1 MSYTI
6 TKTDGTTIT
15 QIVDGSLDQ
24 TSTDLTLIGKNLAG
38 YGIFIN
44 ENLVKLLENFASTS
58 QPSYPLTGQ
67 LWFDTTENRLKVYDG
82 SNFKVSGGTIVSQTP
97 PSSISAGDMW
107 IDSARQQLYFND
119 GLSTKLAGPIYTA
132 TQGITGFNV
141 EEIVDTVGVSHTI
154 LKLYVAQSLIGI
166 FSKDSFTPGST
177 IAGFLGAVSTG
188 FNVSTLSGVKFSV
201 ASSQSDSLLAAD
213 GTPRTAA
220 NFLSTLDDSAT
231 TGTISIQN
239 AVPLVLGEGA
249 STEINATTSIFQFKS
264 NTSNQNFGVNLLS
277 GSGLATAFFINAT
290 TQRMGVY
297 TELPTA
303 TLDVNGDARIRG
315 SLTVEGNVTSV
326 NTTNVEIVDK
336 LIELAKVVSPS
347 NATANGGG
355 ISIEGGTDGDKTLT
369 WTTTGS
375 TWSSSENFN
384 LAINKAYK
392 INGFDVLS
400 QTSLGTTVAS
410 APGLTSVGTLT
421 SLQVSNLSVNGTTI
435 SSTLVNSNII
445 LSPNGSGTISMN
457 NAKISNLA
465 TPTDP
470 AHGAN
475 KSYVDYTVR
484 FASLGLSADTT
495 GLTPPQINSEILI
508 KIFPW
513 QDHEASTKLRLICT
527 DKAASGYDQGSSYNS
542 RYKLFVLTATGIG
555 DAKIWQYGGPIYEIW
570 DSGTSYVSGNVV
582 SYLTGSYISILASL
596 NQIPSSSPTYW
607 TPLA

>member
-44 ENLVKLLENFASTS
+44 ENLIKLLENFASTS

-82 SNFKVSGGTIVSQTP
+82 SNFKVSGGTIISKTV
-97 PSSISAGDMW
+97 PSSISAGDIW
-107 IDSARQQLYFND
+107 IDSTRQQLYFND
-119 GLSTKLAGPIYTA
+119 GLSTKLAGPVYTA
-132 TQGITGFNV
+132 AQGITGFNSEDV
-141 EEIVDTVGVSHTI
+141 VDTVGVSHTI
-154 LKLYVAQSLIGI
+154 LKLYVAQSLLGI
-166 FSKDSFTPGST
+166 FSKDSFTPGSA
-177 IAGFLGAVSTG
+177 IAGFTGSISTG
-188 FNVSTLSGVKFSV
+188 FNVSTLTGVKFKVS
-201 ASSQSDSLLAAD
+201 SSQADSLLAAD
-213 GTPRTAA
+213 GTARTAA

-277 GSGLATAFFINAT
+277 GSGLTTAFFINAT

-326 NTTNVEIVDK
+326 NTTNVEIADK
-336 LIELAKVVSPS
+336 LLELAKVASPS
-347 NATANGGG
+347 NSTANGGG
-355 ISIEGGTDGDKTLT
+355 ISVEGGTDGDKTLT
-369 WTTTGS
+369 WASTGA
-375 TWSSSENFN
+375 TWTSSENLN
-384 LAINKAYK
+384 LATNKVYRIA
-392 INGFDVLS
+392 GFDVLS

-410 APGLTSVGTLT
+410 APGLTSVGTLS
-421 SLQVSNLSVNGTTI
+421 SLQVSNLNFSNTTI
-435 SSTLVNSNII
+435 SSTTANGNII

-457 NAKISNLA
+457 NSKISNLA

-470 AHGAN
+470 GHGAN

-484 FASLGLSADTT
+484 IASLGLSADTT
-495 GLTPPQINSEILI
+495 GLTPAQIATSILAR
-508 KIFPW
+508 IFPPTE
-513 QDHEASTKLRLICT
+513 HESGTILRLICT
-527 DKAASGYDQGSSYNS
+527 DKPESGTDLNS
-542 RYKLFVLTATGIG
+542 RYKQFNLTPTVGAT
-555 DAKIWQYGGPIYEIW
+555 KEWQYGGP
-570 DSGTSYVSGNVV
+570 
-582 SYLTGSYISILASL
+582 L
-596 NQIPSSSPTYW
+596 
-607 TPLA
+607 

>member
-24 TSTDLTLIGKNLAG
+24 TSTDLTLIGKNLSG

-58 QPSYPLTGQ
+58 QPPYPLTGQ

-82 SNFKVSGGTIVSQTP
+82 NNFKVSGGTIISQTV
-97 PSSISAGDMW
+97 PSSISAGDIW

-119 GLSTKLAGPIYTA
+119 GLSTKLAGPVYTA
-132 TQGITGFNV
+132 AQGITGFNS
-141 EEIVDTVGVSHTI
+141 EDIIDNVGVSHTI
-154 LKLYVAQSLIGI
+154 LKLYVAQSLLGI
-166 FSKDSFTPGST
+166 FSKDSFTPAST
-177 IAGFLGAVSTG
+177 IAGFTGTISTG
-188 FNVSTLSGVKFSV
+188 FNVSALTGVKFKVS
-201 ASSQSDSLLAAD
+201 ASQADSLLAAD
-213 GTPRTAA
+213 GTARTAA

-277 GSGLATAFFINAT
+277 GSGLTTAFFINAT

-326 NTTNVEIVDK
+326 NTTNVEIADK
-336 LIELAKVVSPS
+336 LLELAKVTSPS
-347 NATANGGG
+347 NSTADGGG
-355 ISIEGGTDGDKTLT
+355 ISVEGGTDGDKTLT
-369 WTTTGS
+369 WSSTGA

-384 LAINKAYK
+384 LASNKVYRIA
-392 INGFDVLS
+392 GFDVLS

-410 APGLTSVGTLT
+410 APGLTSVGTLS
-421 SLQVSNLSVNGTTI
+421 SLQVSNLNFSNTTI
-435 SSTLVNSNII
+435 ASTTANANIV

-470 AHGAN
+470 GHGAN

-484 FASLGLSADTT
+484 IASLGLSADTT
-495 GLTPPQINSEILI
+495 GLTPAQIATSILAR
-508 KIFPW
+508 IFPPTE
-513 QDHEASTKLRLICT
+513 HESGTILRLICT
-527 DKAASGYDQGSSYNS
+527 DKPESGTDLNS
-542 RYKLFVLTATGIG
+542 RYKQFNLTPTVGNT
-555 DAKIWQYGGPIYEIW
+555 KEWQYGGP
-570 DSGTSYVSGNVV
+570 
-582 SYLTGSYISILASL
+582 L
-596 NQIPSSSPTYW
+596 
-607 TPLA
+607 

>member
-82 SNFKVSGGTIVSQTP
+82 GSFKVSGGTIISKTP
-97 PSSISAGDMW
+97 PSSIAAGDIW

-119 GLSTKLAGPIYTA
+119 GLSTKLAGPIYTS
-132 TQGITGFNV
+132 TQGITGFNS
-141 EEIVDTVGVSHTI
+141 EDIVDTVGVTHTI
-154 LKLYVAQSLIGI
+154 LKLYVAQSLLGI
-166 FSKDSFTPGST
+166 FSKDSFTSASP
-177 IAGFLGAVSTG
+177 IAGFAGSISTG
-188 FNVSTLSGVKFSV
+188 FNASTLSGVKFKV
-201 ASSQSDSLLAAD
+201 PASQADSLLAAD

-277 GSGLATAFFINAT
+277 GSGLTTAFFINAT

-315 SLTVEGNVTSV
+315 SLTVEGNLTSV
-326 NTTNVEIVDK
+326 NTTNVEIADK
-336 LIELAKVVSPS
+336 LIELAKVASPS
-347 NATANGGG
+347 NSTANGGG
-355 ISIEGGTDGDKTLT
+355 ISVEGGTDGDKTLT
-369 WTTTGS
+369 WASTGS
-375 TWSSSENFN
+375 SWTSSENFN
-384 LAINKAYK
+384 LATNKVYRIA
-392 INGFDVLS
+392 GFDVLS
-400 QTSLGTTVAS
+400 QTSLGTTIAS
-410 APGLTSVGTLT
+410 APGLTSVGTLS
-421 SLQVSNLSVNGTTI
+421 SLRVSNLNFNNTTI
-435 SSTLVNSNII
+435 TSTTANANIV

-457 NAKISNLA
+457 NAKISDLG

-484 FASLGLSADTT
+484 VAPLGLSADTA
-495 GLTPPQINSEILI
+495 GLTPAQIATSILA
-508 KIFPW
+508 KIFPPT
-513 QDHEASTKLRLICT
+513 DHESGTILRLICT
-527 DKAASGYDQGSSYNS
+527 DKPEAGTDLNS
-542 RYKLFVLTATGIG
+542 RYKQFNLTPTVGTT
-555 DAKIWQYGGPIYEIW
+555 KEWQYGGP
-570 DSGTSYVSGNVV
+570 
-582 SYLTGSYISILASL
+582 L
-596 NQIPSSSPTYW
+596 
-607 TPLA
+607 

>member
-82 SNFKVSGGTIVSQTP
+82 NTFKVSGGTIISKTV
-97 PSSISAGDMW
+97 PSSIAAGDIW
-107 IDSARQQLYFND
+107 IDSTRQQLYFND
-119 GLSTKLAGPIYTA
+119 GLSTKLAGPVYTA
-132 TQGITGFNV
+132 AQGITGFNAEDV
-141 EEIVDTVGVSHTI
+141 VDTVGVSHTI
-154 LKLYVAQSLIGI
+154 LKLYVAQSLLGI
-166 FSKDSFTPGST
+166 FSKDSFTPGSA
-177 IAGFLGAVSTG
+177 IAGFTGSISSG
-188 FNVSTLSGVKFSV
+188 FNVSTLTGVKFKVS
-201 ASSQSDSLLAAD
+201 ASQADSLLAAD
-213 GTPRTAA
+213 GTARTAA

-277 GSGLATAFFINAT
+277 GSGLTTAFFINAT
-290 TQRMGVY
+290 TQRIGVY

-326 NTTNVEIVDK
+326 NTTNVEIADK
-336 LIELAKVVSPS
+336 LIELAKVATPS
-347 NATANGGG
+347 NSTANGGG
-355 ISIEGGTDGDKTLT
+355 ISVEGGTDGDKTLT
-369 WTTTGS
+369 WASTGS

-384 LAINKAYK
+384 LATNKVYR

-410 APGLTSVGTLT
+410 APGLTSVGTLS
-421 SLQVSNLSVNGTTI
+421 SLQVSNLNFSNTTI
-435 SSTLVNSNII
+435 SSTTANANIV

-484 FASLGLSADTT
+484 IAPLGLSADTT
-495 GLTPPQINSEILI
+495 GLTPAQIATGILA
-508 KIFPW
+508 KIFPPT
-513 QDHEASTKLRLICT
+513 DHESGTILRLICT
-527 DKAASGYDQGSSYNS
+527 DKPELGTDLNS
-542 RYKLFVLTATGIG
+542 RYKQFNLTPTVGTT
-555 DAKIWQYGGPIYEIW
+555 KEWQYGGP
-570 DSGTSYVSGNVV
+570 
-582 SYLTGSYISILASL
+582 L
-596 NQIPSSSPTYW
+596 
-607 TPLA
+607 

>member
-44 ENLVKLLENFASTS
+44 ENLIKLLENFASTS

-82 SNFKVSGGTIVSQTP
+82 SNFKVSGGTIISKTV
-97 PSSISAGDMW
+97 PSSISAGDIW
-107 IDSARQQLYFND
+107 IDSTRQQLYFND
-119 GLSTKLAGPIYTA
+119 GLSTKLAGPVYTA
-132 TQGITGFNV
+132 AQGITGFNSEDV
-141 EEIVDTVGVSHTI
+141 VDTVGVSHTI
-154 LKLYVAQSLIGI
+154 LKLYVAQSLLGI
-166 FSKDSFTPGST
+166 FSKDSFTPGSA
-177 IAGFLGAVSTG
+177 IAGFTGSISTG
-188 FNVSTLSGVKFSV
+188 FNVSTLTGVKFKVS
-201 ASSQSDSLLAAD
+201 SSQADSLLAAD
-213 GTPRTAA
+213 GTARTAA

-277 GSGLATAFFINAT
+277 GSGLTTAFFINAT

-315 SLTVEGNVTSV
+315 SLTVEGNVTAV
-326 NTTNVEIVDK
+326 NTTNVEIADK
-336 LIELAKVVSPS
+336 LLELAKVASPS
-347 NATANGGG
+347 NSTANGGG
-355 ISIEGGTDGDKTLT
+355 ISVEGGTDGDKTLT
-369 WTTTGS
+369 WASTGA
-375 TWSSSENFN
+375 TWTSSENLN
-384 LAINKAYK
+384 LATNKVYRIA
-392 INGFDVLS
+392 GFDVLS

-410 APGLTSVGTLT
+410 APGLTSVGTLS
-421 SLQVSNLSVNGTTI
+421 SLQVSNLNFSNTTI
-435 SSTLVNSNII
+435 SSTTANGNII

-457 NAKISNLA
+457 NSKISNLA

-470 AHGAN
+470 GHGAN

-484 FASLGLSADTT
+484 IASLGLSADTT
-495 GLTPPQINSEILI
+495 GLTPAQIATSILAR
-508 KIFPW
+508 IFPPTE
-513 QDHEASTKLRLICT
+513 HESGTILRLICT
-527 DKAASGYDQGSSYNS
+527 DKPESGTDLNS
-542 RYKLFVLTATGIG
+542 RYKQFNLTPTVGTT
-555 DAKIWQYGGPIYEIW
+555 KEWQYGGP
-570 DSGTSYVSGNVV
+570 
-582 SYLTGSYISILASL
+582 L
-596 NQIPSSSPTYW
+596 
-607 TPLA
+607 

>member
-44 ENLVKLLENFASTS
+44 ENLIKLLENFASTS

-82 SNFKVSGGTIVSQTP
+82 SNFKVSGGTIISQTV
-97 PSSISAGDMW
+97 PSSISAGDIW
-107 IDSARQQLYFND
+107 IDSTRQQLYFND
-119 GLSTKLAGPIYTA
+119 GLSTKLAGPVYTA
-132 TQGITGFNV
+132 AQGITGFNS
-141 EEIVDTVGVSHTI
+141 EDIVDTVGVSHTI
-154 LKLYVAQSLIGI
+154 LKLYVAQSLLGI
-166 FSKDSFTPGST
+166 FSKDSFTPGSA
-177 IAGFLGAVSTG
+177 IAGFTGSISAG
-188 FNVSTLSGVKFSV
+188 FNVSTLTGVKFKVS
-201 ASSQSDSLLAAD
+201 ASQADSLLAAD
-213 GTPRTAA
+213 GTARTAA

-277 GSGLATAFFINAT
+277 GSGLTTAFFINAT

-326 NTTNVEIVDK
+326 NTTNVEIADK
-336 LIELAKVVSPS
+336 LIELAKVATPS
-347 NATANGGG
+347 NSTANGGG
-355 ISIEGGTDGDKTLT
+355 ISVEGGTDGDKTLT
-369 WTTTGS
+369 WVSTGS
-375 TWSSSENFN
+375 TWSSSENLN
-384 LAINKAYK
+384 LAINKVYR

-410 APGLTSVGTLT
+410 APGLTSVGTLS
-421 SLQVSNLSVNGTTI
+421 SLQVSNLNFSNTTI
-435 SSTLVNSNII
+435 SSTTANANIV

-470 AHGAN
+470 DQGAN

-484 FASLGLSADTT
+484 IASLGLSADTT
-495 GLTPPQINSEILI
+495 GLTPAQIATGILA
-508 KIFPW
+508 KIFPPT
-513 QDHEASTKLRLICT
+513 DHESGTILRLICT
-527 DKAASGYDQGSSYNS
+527 DKPELGTDLNS
-542 RYKLFVLTATGIG
+542 RYKQFNLTPTVGTT
-555 DAKIWQYGGPIYEIW
+555 KEWQYGGP
-570 DSGTSYVSGNVV
+570 
-582 SYLTGSYISILASL
+582 L
-596 NQIPSSSPTYW
+596 
-607 TPLA
+607 

>member
-44 ENLVKLLENFASTS
+44 ENLIKLLENFASTS

-82 SNFKVSGGTIVSQTP
+82 SNFKVSGGTIISQTV
-97 PSSISAGDMW
+97 PSSISAGDIW
-107 IDSARQQLYFND
+107 IDSTRQQLYFND
-119 GLSTKLAGPIYTA
+119 GLSTKLAGPVYTA
-132 TQGITGFNV
+132 AQGITGFNS
-141 EEIVDTVGVSHTI
+141 EDIVDTVGVSHTI
-154 LKLYVAQSLIGI
+154 LKLYVAQSLLGI
-166 FSKDSFTPGST
+166 FSKDSFTPGSA
-177 IAGFLGAVSTG
+177 IAGFTGSISAG
-188 FNVSTLSGVKFSV
+188 FNVSTLTGVKFKVSV
-201 ASSQSDSLLAAD
+201 SQADSLLAAD

-277 GSGLATAFFINAT
+277 GSGLTTAFFINAT

-326 NTTNVEIVDK
+326 NTTNVEIADK
-336 LIELAKVVSPS
+336 LIELAKVATPS
-347 NATANGGG
+347 NSTADGGG
-355 ISIEGGTDGDKTLT
+355 ISVEGGTDGDKTLT
-369 WTTTGS
+369 WASTGS

-384 LAINKAYK
+384 LAINKVYR

-410 APGLTSVGTLT
+410 APGLTSVGTLS
-421 SLQVSNLSVNGTTI
+421 SLQVSNLNFSNTTI
-435 SSTLVNSNII
+435 ASTTANANIV
-445 LSPNGSGTISMN
+445 LSPNGSGTVSMN

-470 AHGAN
+470 EHGAN

-484 FASLGLSADTT
+484 IASLGLSADTT
-495 GLTPPQINSEILI
+495 GLTPAQIATGILA
-508 KIFPW
+508 KIFPPT
-513 QDHEASTKLRLICT
+513 DHESGTILRLICT
-527 DKAASGYDQGSSYNS
+527 DKPELGTDLNS
-542 RYKLFVLTATGIG
+542 RYKQFNLTPTVGTT
-555 DAKIWQYGGPIYEIW
+555 KEWQYGGP
-570 DSGTSYVSGNVV
+570 
-582 SYLTGSYISILASL
+582 L
-596 NQIPSSSPTYW
+596 
-607 TPLA
+607 

>member
-82 SNFKVSGGTIVSQTP
+82 NTFKVSGGTIISKTV
-97 PSSISAGDMW
+97 PSSIAAGDIW
-107 IDSARQQLYFND
+107 IDSTRQQLYFND
-119 GLSTKLAGPIYTA
+119 GLSTKLAGPVYTA
-132 TQGITGFNV
+132 AQGITGFNA
-141 EEIVDTVGVSHTI
+141 EDIVDTVGVSHTI
-154 LKLYVAQSLIGI
+154 LKLYVAQSLLGI
-166 FSKDSFTPGST
+166 FSKDSFTPGSA
-177 IAGFLGAVSTG
+177 IAGFTGSISSG
-188 FNVSTLSGVKFSV
+188 FNVSTLTGVKFKVS
-201 ASSQSDSLLAAD
+201 ASQADSLLAAD

-277 GSGLATAFFINAT
+277 GSGLTTAFFINAT

-326 NTTNVEIVDK
+326 NTTNVEIADK
-336 LIELAKVVSPS
+336 LIELAKVATPS
-347 NATANGGG
+347 NSTANGGG

-369 WTTTGS
+369 WASTGS

-384 LAINKAYK
+384 LATNKVYR

-410 APGLTSVGTLT
+410 APGLTSVGTLS
-421 SLQVSNLSVNGTTI
+421 SLQVSNLNFSNTTI
-435 SSTLVNSNII
+435 SSTTANANIV

-484 FASLGLSADTT
+484 IAPLGLSADTT
-495 GLTPPQINSEILI
+495 GLTPAQIATGILA
-508 KIFPW
+508 KIFPPT
-513 QDHEASTKLRLICT
+513 DHETGTILRLICT
-527 DKAASGYDQGSSYNS
+527 DKPENGVDLQS
-542 RYKLFVLTATGIG
+542 RYKQFNLTPTVGTT
-555 DAKIWQYGGPIYEIW
+555 KEWQYGGP
-570 DSGTSYVSGNVV
+570 
-582 SYLTGSYISILASL
+582 L
-596 NQIPSSSPTYW
+596 
-607 TPLA
+607 

>member
-24 TSTDLTLIGKNLAG
+24 TSTDLTLIGKNLSG

-58 QPSYPLTGQ
+58 QPPYPLTGQ

-82 SNFKVSGGTIVSQTP
+82 NNFKVSGGTIISQTV
-97 PSSISAGDMW
+97 PSSISAGDIW

-119 GLSTKLAGPIYTA
+119 GLSTKLAGPVYTA
-132 TQGITGFNV
+132 AQGITGFNS
-141 EEIVDTVGVSHTI
+141 EDIIDNVGVSHTI
-154 LKLYVAQSLIGI
+154 LKLYVAQSLLGI
-166 FSKDSFTPGST
+166 FSKDSFTPAST
-177 IAGFLGAVSTG
+177 IAGFTGTISTG
-188 FNVSTLSGVKFSV
+188 FNVSTLTGVKFKVS
-201 ASSQSDSLLAAD
+201 SSQADSLLAAD
-213 GTPRTAA
+213 GTARTAA

-277 GSGLATAFFINAT
+277 GSGLTTAFFINAT

-326 NTTNVEIVDK
+326 NTTNVEIADK
-336 LIELAKVVSPS
+336 LLELARVTSPS
-347 NATANGGG
+347 NSTADGGG
-355 ISIEGGTDGDKTLT
+355 ISVEGGTDGDKTLT
-369 WTTTGS
+369 WSSTGA

-384 LAINKAYK
+384 LASNKVYRIA
-392 INGFDVLS
+392 GFDVLS

-410 APGLTSVGTLT
+410 APGLTSVGTLS
-421 SLQVSNLSVNGTTI
+421 SLQVSNLNFSNTTI
-435 SSTLVNSNII
+435 ASTTANANIV

-470 AHGAN
+470 GHGAN

-484 FASLGLSADTT
+484 IASLGLSADTT
-495 GLTPPQINSEILI
+495 GLTPAQIATSILAR
-508 KIFPW
+508 IFPPTE
-513 QDHEASTKLRLICT
+513 HESGTILRLICT
-527 DKAASGYDQGSSYNS
+527 DKPESGTDLNS
-542 RYKLFVLTATGIG
+542 RYKQFNLTPTVGNT
-555 DAKIWQYGGPIYEIW
+555 KEWQYGGP
-570 DSGTSYVSGNVV
+570 
-582 SYLTGSYISILASL
+582 L
-596 NQIPSSSPTYW
+596 
-607 TPLA
+607 

>member
-44 ENLVKLLENFASTS
+44 ENLIKLLENFASTS

-82 SNFKVSGGTIVSQTP
+82 SNFKVSGGTIISKTV
-97 PSSISAGDMW
+97 PSSISAGDIW
-107 IDSARQQLYFND
+107 IDSTRQQLYFND
-119 GLSTKLAGPIYTA
+119 GLSTKLAGPVYTA
-132 TQGITGFNV
+132 AQGITGFNS
-141 EEIVDTVGVSHTI
+141 EDIVDTVGVSHTI
-154 LKLYVAQSLIGI
+154 LKLYVAQSLLGI
-166 FSKDSFTPGST
+166 FSKDSFTPGSA
-177 IAGFLGAVSTG
+177 IAGFTGSISAG
-188 FNVSTLSGVKFSV
+188 FNVSTLTGVKFKVS
-201 ASSQSDSLLAAD
+201 ASQADSLLAAD
-213 GTPRTAA
+213 GTARTAA

-277 GSGLATAFFINAT
+277 GSGLTTAFFINAT

-326 NTTNVEIVDK
+326 NTTNVEIADK
-336 LIELAKVVSPS
+336 LLELAKVATPS
-347 NATANGGG
+347 NSTANGGG

-369 WTTTGS
+369 WASTGS
-375 TWSSSENFN
+375 TWSSSENLN
-384 LAINKAYK
+384 LAINKVYR

-410 APGLTSVGTLT
+410 APGLTSVGTLS
-421 SLQVSNLSVNGTTI
+421 SLQVSNLNFSNTTI
-435 SSTLVNSNII
+435 SSTTANANIV

-465 TPTDP
+465 TPIDP
-470 AHGAN
+470 DQGAN

-484 FASLGLSADTT
+484 IAPLGLSADTT
-495 GLTPPQINSEILI
+495 GLTPAQIATGILA
-508 KIFPW
+508 KIFPPTE
-513 QDHEASTKLRLICT
+513 HESGTILRLICT
-527 DKAASGYDQGSSYNS
+527 DKPELGTDLNS
-542 RYKLFVLTATGIG
+542 RYKQFNLTPTVGTT
-555 DAKIWQYGGPIYEIW
+555 KEWQYGGP
-570 DSGTSYVSGNVV
+570 
-582 SYLTGSYISILASL
+582 L
-596 NQIPSSSPTYW
+596 
-607 TPLA
+607 

>member
-82 SNFKVSGGTIVSQTP
+82 NTFKVSGGTIISKTV
-97 PSSISAGDMW
+97 PSSIAAGDIW
-107 IDSARQQLYFND
+107 IDSTRQQLYFND
-119 GLSTKLAGPIYTA
+119 GLSTKLAGPVYTA
-132 TQGITGFNV
+132 AQGITGFNA
-141 EEIVDTVGVSHTI
+141 EDIVDTVGVSHTI
-154 LKLYVAQSLIGI
+154 LKLYVAQSLLGI
-166 FSKDSFTPGST
+166 FSKDSFTPGSA
-177 IAGFLGAVSTG
+177 IAGFTGSISSG
-188 FNVSTLSGVKFSV
+188 FNVSTLTGVKFKVS
-201 ASSQSDSLLAAD
+201 ASQADSLLAAD
-213 GTPRTAA
+213 GTARTAA

-277 GSGLATAFFINAT
+277 GSGLTTAFFINAT

-326 NTTNVEIVDK
+326 NTTNVEIADK
-336 LIELAKVVSPS
+336 LIELAKVATPS
-347 NATANGGG
+347 NSTANGGG
-355 ISIEGGTDGDKTLT
+355 ISVEGGTDGDKTLT
-369 WTTTGS
+369 WASTGS

-384 LAINKAYK
+384 LATNKVYR

-410 APGLTSVGTLT
+410 APGLTSVGTLS
-421 SLQVSNLSVNGTTI
+421 SLQVSNLNFSNTTI
-435 SSTLVNSNII
+435 ASTTANANIV

-484 FASLGLSADTT
+484 IAPLGLSADTT
-495 GLTPPQINSEILI
+495 GLTPAQIATGILA
-508 KIFPW
+508 KIFPPT
-513 QDHEASTKLRLICT
+513 DHESGTILRLICT
-527 DKAASGYDQGSSYNS
+527 DKPELGTDLNS
-542 RYKLFVLTATGIG
+542 RYKQFNLTPTVGTT
-555 DAKIWQYGGPIYEIW
+555 KEWQYGGP
-570 DSGTSYVSGNVV
+570 
-582 SYLTGSYISILASL
+582 L
-596 NQIPSSSPTYW
+596 
-607 TPLA
+607 

>member
-97 PSSISAGDMW
+97 PSSISAGDIW

-119 GLSTKLAGPIYTA
+119 GLSTKLAGPLYTS

-141 EEIVDTVGVSHTI
+141 EEIVDTVGVTHTI

-177 IAGFLGAVSTG
+177 IAGFAGAISTG
-188 FNVSTLSGVKFSV
+188 FNVSALSGVKFSV
-201 ASSQSDSLLAAD
+201 ASSQADSLLAAD

-220 NFLSTLDDSAT
+220 NFLSTLDDSST

-277 GSGLATAFFINAT
+277 GSGLSTAFFINAT

-326 NTTNVEIVDK
+326 NTTNVEIADK
-336 LIELAKVVSPS
+336 LIELAKVASPS

-369 WTTTGS
+369 WTSTGS
-375 TWSSSENFN
+375 TWTSSENFN
-384 LAINKAYK
+384 LAINKVYK

-435 SSTLVNSNII
+435 SSTSVNSNII

-457 NAKISNLA
+457 NAKISNLG

-470 AHGAN
+470 TNGAN

-484 FASLGLSADTT
+484 FAPLGLSADTT
-495 GLTPPQINSEILI
+495 GLTPPQINSEIFSRGRI
-508 KIFPW
+508 
-513 QDHEASTKLRLICT
+513 TKQALN
-527 DKAASGYDQGSSYNS
+527 YD
-542 RYKLFVLTATGIG
+542 
-555 DAKIWQYGGPIYEIW
+555 
-570 DSGTSYVSGNVV
+570 
-582 SYLTGSYISILASL
+582 
-596 NQIPSSSPTYW
+596 
-607 TPLA
+607 

>member
-24 TSTDLTLIGKNLAG
+24 TSTDLTLIGKNLSG

-58 QPSYPLTGQ
+58 QPPYPLTGQ

-82 SNFKVSGGTIVSQTP
+82 NNFKVSGGTIISQTI
-97 PSSISAGDMW
+97 PSSISAGDIW

-119 GLSTKLAGPIYTA
+119 GLSTKLAGPVYTA
-132 TQGITGFNV
+132 AQGITGFNS
-141 EEIVDTVGVSHTI
+141 EDIIDNVGVSHTI
-154 LKLYVAQSLIGI
+154 LKLYVAQSLLGI
-166 FSKDSFTPGST
+166 FSKDSFTPAST
-177 IAGFLGAVSTG
+177 IAGFTGTISTG
-188 FNVSTLSGVKFSV
+188 FNVSALTGVKFKVS
-201 ASSQSDSLLAAD
+201 ASQADSLLAAD
-213 GTPRTAA
+213 GTARTAA

-277 GSGLATAFFINAT
+277 GSGLTTAFFINAT

-326 NTTNVEIVDK
+326 NTTNVEIADK
-336 LIELAKVVSPS
+336 LLELAKVTSPS
-347 NATANGGG
+347 NSTADGGG
-355 ISIEGGTDGDKTLT
+355 ISVEGGTDGDKTLT
-369 WTTTGS
+369 WSSTGA

-384 LAINKAYK
+384 LASNKVYRIA
-392 INGFDVLS
+392 GFDVLS

-410 APGLTSVGTLT
+410 APGLTSVGTLS
-421 SLQVSNLSVNGTTI
+421 SLQVSNLNFSNTTI
-435 SSTLVNSNII
+435 ASTTANANIV

-470 AHGAN
+470 GHGAN

-484 FASLGLSADTT
+484 IASLGLSADTT
-495 GLTPPQINSEILI
+495 GLTPAQIATSILAR
-508 KIFPW
+508 IFPPTE
-513 QDHEASTKLRLICT
+513 HESGTILRLICT
-527 DKAASGYDQGSSYNS
+527 DKPESGTDLNS
-542 RYKLFVLTATGIG
+542 RYKQFNLTPTVGNT
-555 DAKIWQYGGPIYEIW
+555 KEWQYGGP
-570 DSGTSYVSGNVV
+570 
-582 SYLTGSYISILASL
+582 L
-596 NQIPSSSPTYW
+596 
-607 TPLA
+607 

>member
-44 ENLVKLLENFASTS
+44 ENLIKLLENFASTS

-82 SNFKVSGGTIVSQTP
+82 SNFKVSGGTIISQTV
-97 PSSISAGDMW
+97 PSSISAGDIW
-107 IDSARQQLYFND
+107 IDSTRQQLYFND
-119 GLSTKLAGPIYTA
+119 GLSTKLAGPVYTA
-132 TQGITGFNV
+132 AQGITGFNS
-141 EEIVDTVGVSHTI
+141 EDIVDTVGVSHTI
-154 LKLYVAQSLIGI
+154 LKLYVAQSLLGI
-166 FSKDSFTPGST
+166 FSKDSFTPGSA
-177 IAGFLGAVSTG
+177 IAGFTGSISAG
-188 FNVSTLSGVKFSV
+188 FNVSTLTGVKFKVS
-201 ASSQSDSLLAAD
+201 ASQADSLLAAD

-277 GSGLATAFFINAT
+277 GSGLTTAFFINAT

-326 NTTNVEIVDK
+326 NTTNVEIADK
-336 LIELAKVVSPS
+336 LIELAKVATPS
-347 NATANGGG
+347 NSTADGGG
-355 ISIEGGTDGDKTLT
+355 ISVEGGTDGDKTLT
-369 WTTTGS
+369 WASTGS

-384 LAINKAYK
+384 LAINKVYR

-410 APGLTSVGTLT
+410 APGLTSVGTLS
-421 SLQVSNLSVNGTTI
+421 SLQVSNLNFSNTTI
-435 SSTLVNSNII
+435 ASTTANANIV
-445 LSPNGSGTISMN
+445 LSPNGSGTVSMN

-470 AHGAN
+470 EHGAN

-484 FASLGLSADTT
+484 IASLGLSADTT
-495 GLTPPQINSEILI
+495 GLTPAQIATGILA
-508 KIFPW
+508 KIFPPT
-513 QDHEASTKLRLICT
+513 DHESGTILRLICT
-527 DKAASGYDQGSSYNS
+527 DKPELGTDLNS
-542 RYKLFVLTATGIG
+542 RYKQFNLTPTVGTT
-555 DAKIWQYGGPIYEIW
+555 KEWQYGGP
-570 DSGTSYVSGNVV
+570 
-582 SYLTGSYISILASL
+582 L
-596 NQIPSSSPTYW
+596 
-607 TPLA
+607 

>member
-44 ENLVKLLENFASTS
+44 ENLIKLLENFASTS

-82 SNFKVSGGTIVSQTP
+82 SNFKVSGGTIISKTV
-97 PSSISAGDMW
+97 PSSISAGDIW
-107 IDSARQQLYFND
+107 IDSTRQQLYFND
-119 GLSTKLAGPIYTA
+119 GLSTKLAGPVYTA
-132 TQGITGFNV
+132 AQGITGFNS
-141 EEIVDTVGVSHTI
+141 EDIVDTVGVSHTI
-154 LKLYVAQSLIGI
+154 LKLYVAQSLLGI

-177 IAGFLGAVSTG
+177 IAGFTGSISAG
-188 FNVSTLSGVKFSV
+188 FNVSTLTGVKFKVS
-201 ASSQSDSLLAAD
+201 ASQADSLLAAD
-213 GTPRTAA
+213 GTARTAA

-277 GSGLATAFFINAT
+277 GSGLTTAFFINAT

-326 NTTNVEIVDK
+326 NTTNVEIADK
-336 LIELAKVVSPS
+336 LIELAKVATPS
-347 NATANGGG
+347 NSTANGGG

-369 WTTTGS
+369 WASTGS

-384 LAINKAYK
+384 LAINKVYR

-410 APGLTSVGTLT
+410 APGLTSVGTLS
-421 SLQVSNLSVNGTTI
+421 SLQVSNLNFSNTTI
-435 SSTLVNSNII
+435 ASTTANANIV
-445 LSPNGSGTISMN
+445 LSPNGSGTVSMN

-470 AHGAN
+470 EHGAN

-484 FASLGLSADTT
+484 IASLGLSADTT
-495 GLTPPQINSEILI
+495 GLTPAQIATGILA
-508 KIFPW
+508 KIFPPTE
-513 QDHEASTKLRLICT
+513 HESGTILRLICT
-527 DKAASGYDQGSSYNS
+527 DKPELGTDLNS
-542 RYKLFVLTATGIG
+542 RYKQFNLTPTVGTT
-555 DAKIWQYGGPIYEIW
+555 KEWQYGGP
-570 DSGTSYVSGNVV
+570 
-582 SYLTGSYISILASL
+582 L
-596 NQIPSSSPTYW
+596 
-607 TPLA
+607 

>member
-44 ENLVKLLENFASTS
+44 ENLIKLLENFASTS

-82 SNFKVSGGTIVSQTP
+82 SNFKVSGGTIISQTV
-97 PSSISAGDMW
+97 PSSISAGDIW
-107 IDSARQQLYFND
+107 IDSTRQQLYFND
-119 GLSTKLAGPIYTA
+119 GLSTKLAGPVYTA
-132 TQGITGFNV
+132 AQGITGFNS
-141 EEIVDTVGVSHTI
+141 EDIVDTVGVSHTI
-154 LKLYVAQSLIGI
+154 LKLYVAQSLLGI
-166 FSKDSFTPGST
+166 FSKDSFTPGSA
-177 IAGFLGAVSTG
+177 IAGFTGSISAG
-188 FNVSTLSGVKFSV
+188 FNVSTLTGVKFKVS
-201 ASSQSDSLLAAD
+201 ASQADSLLAAD
-213 GTPRTAA
+213 GTARTAA

-277 GSGLATAFFINAT
+277 GSGLTTAFFINAT

-326 NTTNVEIVDK
+326 NTTNVEIADK
-336 LIELAKVVSPS
+336 LIELAKVATPS
-347 NATANGGG
+347 NSTANGGG
-355 ISIEGGTDGDKTLT
+355 ISVEGGTDGDKTLT
-369 WTTTGS
+369 WASTGS
-375 TWSSSENFN
+375 TWSSSENLN
-384 LAINKAYK
+384 LAINKVYR

-410 APGLTSVGTLT
+410 APGLTSVGTLS
-421 SLQVSNLSVNGTTI
+421 SLQVSNLNFSNTTI
-435 SSTLVNSNII
+435 SSTTANANIV

-470 AHGAN
+470 QHGAN

-484 FASLGLSADTT
+484 IAPLGLSADTT
-495 GLTPPQINSEILI
+495 GLTPAQIATGILA
-508 KIFPW
+508 KIFPPT
-513 QDHEASTKLRLICT
+513 DHETGTILRLICT
-527 DKAASGYDQGSSYNS
+527 DKPELGTDLNS
-542 RYKLFVLTATGIG
+542 RYKQFNLTPTTGTT
-555 DAKIWQYGGPIYEIW
+555 KEWQYGGP
-570 DSGTSYVSGNVV
+570 
-582 SYLTGSYISILASL
+582 L
-596 NQIPSSSPTYW
+596 
-607 TPLA
+607 

>member
-82 SNFKVSGGTIVSQTP
+82 NTFKVSGGTIISKTV
-97 PSSISAGDMW
+97 PSSISAGDIW
-107 IDSARQQLYFND
+107 IDSTRQQLYFND
-119 GLSTKLAGPIYTA
+119 GLSTKLAGPVYTSS
-132 TQGITGFNV
+132 QGITGFSV
-141 EEIVDTVGVSHTI
+141 EDIVDTVGVPHTI
-154 LKLYVAQSLIGI
+154 SKLYVAQSLLGI
-166 FSKDSFTPGST
+166 FSKDSFTPGSA
-177 IAGFLGAVSTG
+177 IAGFTGSISPG
-188 FNVSTLSGVKFSV
+188 FNVSTLTGVKFKVS
-201 ASSQSDSLLAAD
+201 ASQADSLLAAD
-213 GTPRTAA
+213 GTARTAA

-277 GSGLATAFFINAT
+277 GSGLTTAFFINAT

-315 SLTVEGNVTSV
+315 SLTVEGNLTSV
-326 NTTNVEIVDK
+326 NTTNVEIADK
-336 LIELAKVVSPS
+336 LIELAKVATPS
-347 NATANGGG
+347 NSTANGGG

-369 WTTTGS
+369 WNSTGA
-375 TWSSSENFN
+375 TWSSSENLN
-384 LAINKAYK
+384 LASNKVYRIA
-392 INGFDVLS
+392 GFDVLS

-410 APGLTSVGTLT
+410 APGLTSVGTLS
-421 SLQVSNLSVNGTTI
+421 SLQVSNLNFNNTTI
-435 SSTLVNSNII
+435 ASTTANANIV
-445 LSPNGSGTISMN
+445 LSPNGSGTVSMN

-470 AHGAN
+470 DQGAN

-484 FASLGLSADTT
+484 IASLGLSADTS
-495 GLTPPQINSEILI
+495 GLTPAQIATGILA
-508 KIFPW
+508 KIFPPT
-513 QDHEASTKLRLICT
+513 DHESGTILRLICT
-527 DKAASGYDQGSSYNS
+527 DKPELGTDLNS
-542 RYKLFVLTATGIG
+542 RYKQFNLTPTVGTT
-555 DAKIWQYGGPIYEIW
+555 KEWQYGGP
-570 DSGTSYVSGNVV
+570 
-582 SYLTGSYISILASL
+582 L
-596 NQIPSSSPTYW
+596 
-607 TPLA
+607 

>member
-44 ENLVKLLENFASTS
+44 ENLIKLLENFASTS

-82 SNFKVSGGTIVSQTP
+82 SNFKVSGGTIISQTV
-97 PSSISAGDMW
+97 PSSISAGDIW
-107 IDSARQQLYFND
+107 IDSTRQQLYFND
-119 GLSTKLAGPIYTA
+119 GLSTKLAGPVYTA
-132 TQGITGFNV
+132 AQGITGFNS
-141 EEIVDTVGVSHTI
+141 EDIVDTVGVSHTI
-154 LKLYVAQSLIGI
+154 LKLYVAQSLLGI
-166 FSKDSFTPGST
+166 FSKDSFTPGSA
-177 IAGFLGAVSTG
+177 IAGFTGSISAG
-188 FNVSTLSGVKFSV
+188 FNVSTLTGVKFKVS
-201 ASSQSDSLLAAD
+201 ASQADSLLAAD
-213 GTPRTAA
+213 GTARTAA

-277 GSGLATAFFINAT
+277 GSGLTTAFFINAT

-326 NTTNVEIVDK
+326 NTTNVEIADK
-336 LIELAKVVSPS
+336 LIELAKVATPS
-347 NATANGGG
+347 NSTANGGG
-355 ISIEGGTDGDKTLT
+355 ISVEGGTDGDKTLT
-369 WTTTGS
+369 WASTGS

-384 LAINKAYK
+384 LAINKVYR

-410 APGLTSVGTLT
+410 APGLTSVGTLS
-421 SLQVSNLSVNGTTI
+421 SLQVSNLNFSNTTI
-435 SSTLVNSNII
+435 ASTTANANIV
-445 LSPNGSGTISMN
+445 LSPNGSGTVSMN

-470 AHGAN
+470 EHGAN

-484 FASLGLSADTT
+484 IASLGLSADTT
-495 GLTPPQINSEILI
+495 GLTPAQIATGILA
-508 KIFPW
+508 KIFPPT
-513 QDHEASTKLRLICT
+513 DHESGTILRLICT
-527 DKAASGYDQGSSYNS
+527 DKPELGTDLNS
-542 RYKLFVLTATGIG
+542 RYKQFNLTPTVGTT
-555 DAKIWQYGGPIYEIW
+555 KEWQYGGP
-570 DSGTSYVSGNVV
+570 
-582 SYLTGSYISILASL
+582 L
-596 NQIPSSSPTYW
+596 
-607 TPLA
+607 

>member
-24 TSTDLTLIGKNLAG
+24 TSTDLTLIGKNLSG

-58 QPSYPLTGQ
+58 QPPYPLTGQ

-82 SNFKVSGGTIVSQTP
+82 NNFKVSGGTIISQTV
-97 PSSISAGDMW
+97 PSSISAGDIW

-119 GLSTKLAGPIYTA
+119 GLSTKLAGPVYTA
-132 TQGITGFNV
+132 AQGITGFNS
-141 EEIVDTVGVSHTI
+141 EDIIDNVGVSHTI
-154 LKLYVAQSLIGI
+154 LKLYVAQSLLGI
-166 FSKDSFTPGST
+166 FSKDSFTPAST
-177 IAGFLGAVSTG
+177 IAGFTGTISTG
-188 FNVSTLSGVKFSV
+188 FNVSALTGVKFKVS
-201 ASSQSDSLLAAD
+201 ASQADSLLAAD
-213 GTPRTAA
+213 GTARTAA

-277 GSGLATAFFINAT
+277 GSGLTTAFFINAT

-326 NTTNVEIVDK
+326 NTTNVEIADK
-336 LIELAKVVSPS
+336 LLELAKVTSPS
-347 NATANGGG
+347 NSTANGGG
-355 ISIEGGTDGDKTLT
+355 ISVEGGTDGDKTLT
-369 WTTTGS
+369 WSSTGA

-384 LAINKAYK
+384 LASNKVYRIA
-392 INGFDVLS
+392 GFDVLS

-410 APGLTSVGTLT
+410 APGLTSVGTLS
-421 SLQVSNLSVNGTTI
+421 SLQVSNLNFSNTTI
-435 SSTLVNSNII
+435 ASTTANANIV

-470 AHGAN
+470 GHGAN

-484 FASLGLSADTT
+484 IASLGLSADTT
-495 GLTPPQINSEILI
+495 GLTPAQIATSILAR
-508 KIFPW
+508 IFPPTE
-513 QDHEASTKLRLICT
+513 HESGTILRLICT
-527 DKAASGYDQGSSYNS
+527 DKPESGTDLNS
-542 RYKLFVLTATGIG
+542 RYKQFNLTPTVGNT
-555 DAKIWQYGGPIYEIW
+555 KEWQYGGP
-570 DSGTSYVSGNVV
+570 
-582 SYLTGSYISILASL
+582 L
-596 NQIPSSSPTYW
+596 
-607 TPLA
+607 

>member
-24 TSTDLTLIGKNLAG
+24 TSTDLTLIGKNLSG

-58 QPSYPLTGQ
+58 QPPYPLTGQ

-82 SNFKVSGGTIVSQTP
+82 NNFKVSGGTIISQTV
-97 PSSISAGDMW
+97 PSSISAGDIW

-119 GLSTKLAGPIYTA
+119 GLSTKLAGPVYTA
-132 TQGITGFNV
+132 AQGITGFNS
-141 EEIVDTVGVSHTI
+141 EDIIDNVGVSHTI
-154 LKLYVAQSLIGI
+154 LKLYVAQSLLGI
-166 FSKDSFTPGST
+166 FSKDSFTPAST
-177 IAGFLGAVSTG
+177 IAGFTGTISTG
-188 FNVSTLSGVKFSV
+188 FNVSALTGVKFKVS
-201 ASSQSDSLLAAD
+201 ASQADSLLAAD
-213 GTPRTAA
+213 GTARTAA

-277 GSGLATAFFINAT
+277 GSGLTTAFFINAT

-326 NTTNVEIVDK
+326 NTTNVEIADK
-336 LIELAKVVSPS
+336 LLELAKVASPS
-347 NATANGGG
+347 NSTANGGG
-355 ISIEGGTDGDKTLT
+355 ISVEGGTDGDKTLT
-369 WTTTGS
+369 WSSTGA
-375 TWSSSENFN
+375 TWTSSENFN
-384 LAINKAYK
+384 LASNKVYRIA
-392 INGFDVLS
+392 GFDVLS

-410 APGLTSVGTLT
+410 APGLTSVGTLS
-421 SLQVSNLSVNGTTI
+421 SLQVSNLNFSNTTI
-435 SSTLVNSNII
+435 ASTTANANIV

-470 AHGAN
+470 GHGAN

-484 FASLGLSADTT
+484 IASLGLSADTT
-495 GLTPPQINSEILI
+495 GLTPAQIATSILAR
-508 KIFPW
+508 IFPPTE
-513 QDHEASTKLRLICT
+513 HESGTILRLICT
-527 DKAASGYDQGSSYNS
+527 DKPESGTDLNS
-542 RYKLFVLTATGIG
+542 RYKQFNLTPTVGNT
-555 DAKIWQYGGPIYEIW
+555 KEWQYGGP
-570 DSGTSYVSGNVV
+570 
-582 SYLTGSYISILASL
+582 L
-596 NQIPSSSPTYW
+596 
-607 TPLA
+607 

>member
-44 ENLVKLLENFASTS
+44 ENLIKLLENFASTS

-67 LWFDTTENRLKVYDG
+67 LWFDTTEDRLKVYDG
-82 SNFKVSGGTIVSQTP
+82 TVFKVSGGTIVSKTP
-97 PSSISAGDMW
+97 PSSIASGDIW
-107 IDSARQQLYFND
+107 IDSTRQQLYFND

-132 TQGITGFNV
+132 TQGITGFNT
-141 EEIVDTVGVSHTI
+141 EDIVDNVGVTHTI
-154 LKLYVAQSLIGI
+154 LKLYVAQSLLGI
-166 FSKDSFTPGST
+166 FSKDSFTPGSA
-177 IAGFLGAVSTG
+177 IAGFTGAITTG
-188 FNVSTLSGVKFSV
+188 FNVSTLSGVKFKV
-201 ASSQSDSLLAAD
+201 PASQADSLLAAD
-213 GTPRTAA
+213 GTSRTAA

-277 GSGLATAFFINAT
+277 GSGLTTAFFINAT

-315 SLTVEGNVTSV
+315 SLTVEGNLTSV
-326 NTTNVEIVDK
+326 NTTNVEIADK
-336 LIELAKVVSPS
+336 LIELAKVATPS
-347 NATANGGG
+347 NSTANGGG
-355 ISIEGGTDGDKTLT
+355 ISVEGGTDGDKTLT
-369 WTTTGS
+369 WLSAGS
-375 TWSSSENFN
+375 TWSSSEHFN
-384 LAINKAYK
+384 LATNKAYR
-392 INGFDVLS
+392 IAGFDVLS
-400 QTSLGTTVAS
+400 QTSLGTTIAS
-410 APGLTSVGTLT
+410 APGLTSVGTLS
-421 SLQVSNLSVNGTTI
+421 SLQVSNLNVSGTTI
-435 SSTLVNSNII
+435 SSTTSNANII
-445 LSPNGSGTISMN
+445 LSPNGSGTVSMN

-484 FASLGLSADTT
+484 VASLGLSADTT
-495 GLTPPQINSEILI
+495 GLTPAQIATGILA
-508 KIFPW
+508 KIFPPTE
-513 QDHEASTKLRLICT
+513 HESGTKLRLICT
-527 DKAASGYDQGSSYNS
+527 DKPELGTDLNS
-542 RYKLFVLTATGIG
+542 RYKQFNLTPTVG
-555 DAKIWQYGGPIYEIW
+555 DTKEWQYGGP
-570 DSGTSYVSGNVV
+570 
-582 SYLTGSYISILASL
+582 L
-596 NQIPSSSPTYW
+596 
-607 TPLA
+607 

>member
-82 SNFKVSGGTIVSQTP
+82 NTFKVSGGTIISKTV
-97 PSSISAGDMW
+97 PSSIAAGDIW
-107 IDSARQQLYFND
+107 IDSTRQQLYFND
-119 GLSTKLAGPIYTA
+119 GLSTKLAGPVYTA
-132 TQGITGFNV
+132 AQGITGFNA
-141 EEIVDTVGVSHTI
+141 EDIVDTVGVSHTI
-154 LKLYVAQSLIGI
+154 LKLYVAQSLLGI
-166 FSKDSFTPGST
+166 FSKDSFTPGSA
-177 IAGFLGAVSTG
+177 IAGFTGSISSG
-188 FNVSTLSGVKFSV
+188 FNVSTLTGVKFKVS
-201 ASSQSDSLLAAD
+201 ASQADSLLAAD
-213 GTPRTAA
+213 GTARTAA

-277 GSGLATAFFINAT
+277 GSGLTTAFFINAT

-326 NTTNVEIVDK
+326 NTTNVEIADK
-336 LIELAKVVSPS
+336 LLELAKVASPS
-347 NATANGGG
+347 NSTANGGG
-355 ISIEGGTDGDKTLT
+355 ISVEGGTDGDKTLT
-369 WTTTGS
+369 WASTGS

-384 LAINKAYK
+384 LATNKVYR

-410 APGLTSVGTLT
+410 APGLTSVGTLS
-421 SLQVSNLSVNGTTI
+421 SLQVSNLNFSNTTI
-435 SSTLVNSNII
+435 ASTTANANIV

-484 FASLGLSADTT
+484 IAPLGLSADTT
-495 GLTPPQINSEILI
+495 GLTPAQIATGILA
-508 KIFPW
+508 KIFPPT
-513 QDHEASTKLRLICT
+513 DHESGTILRLICT
-527 DKAASGYDQGSSYNS
+527 DKPELGTDLNS
-542 RYKLFVLTATGIG
+542 RYKQFNLTPTVGTT
-555 DAKIWQYGGPIYEIW
+555 KEWQYGGP
-570 DSGTSYVSGNVV
+570 
-582 SYLTGSYISILASL
+582 L
-596 NQIPSSSPTYW
+596 
-607 TPLA
+607 

>member
-82 SNFKVSGGTIVSQTP
+82 SNFKVSGGTIISKTV
-97 PSSISAGDMW
+97 PSSIAAGDIW
-107 IDSARQQLYFND
+107 IDSTRQQLYFND
-119 GLSTKLAGPIYTA
+119 GLSTKLAGPVYTSS
-132 TQGITGFNV
+132 QGITGFNV
-141 EEIVDTVGVSHTI
+141 EDIVDTVGVSHTI
-154 LKLYVAQSLIGI
+154 SKLYVAQSLLGI
-166 FSKDSFTPGST
+166 FSKDSFTPGSS
-177 IAGFLGAVSTG
+177 IAGFTGSISPG
-188 FNVSTLSGVKFSV
+188 FNVSTLTGVKFKV
-201 ASSQSDSLLAAD
+201 PASQADSLLAAD
-213 GTPRTAA
+213 GTSRTAA

-277 GSGLATAFFINAT
+277 GSGLTTAFFINAT

-326 NTTNVEIVDK
+326 NTTNVEIADK
-336 LIELAKVVSPS
+336 LIELAKVATPS
-347 NATANGGG
+347 NSTANGGG
-355 ISIEGGTDGDKTLT
+355 ISVEGGTDGDKTLT
-369 WTTTGS
+369 WSSTGA

-384 LAINKAYK
+384 LATNKVYR

-410 APGLTSVGTLT
+410 APGLTSVGTLS
-421 SLQVSNLSVNGTTI
+421 SLQVSNLNFNGTTI
-435 SSTLVNSNII
+435 ASTIANGNII

-470 AHGAN
+470 GHGAN

-484 FASLGLSADTT
+484 IASLGLSADTT
-495 GLTPPQINSEILI
+495 GLTPAQIATSILAR
-508 KIFPW
+508 IFPTTE
-513 QDHEASTKLRLICT
+513 HESGTILRLICT
-527 DKAASGYDQGSSYNS
+527 DKPESGTDLNS
-542 RYKLFVLTATGIG
+542 RYKQFNLTPTVG
-555 DAKIWQYGGPIYEIW
+555 DAKEWQYGGP
-570 DSGTSYVSGNVV
+570 
-582 SYLTGSYISILASL
+582 L
-596 NQIPSSSPTYW
+596 
-607 TPLA
+607 

>member
-82 SNFKVSGGTIVSQTP
+82 NTFKVSGGTIISKTV
-97 PSSISAGDMW
+97 PSSISAGDIW
-107 IDSARQQLYFND
+107 IDSTRQQLYFND
-119 GLSTKLAGPIYTA
+119 GLSTKLAGPVYTSS
-132 TQGITGFNV
+132 QGITGFSV
-141 EEIVDTVGVSHTI
+141 EDIVDTVGVPHTI
-154 LKLYVAQSLIGI
+154 SKLYVAQSLLGI
-166 FSKDSFTPGST
+166 FSKDSFTPAAT
-177 IAGFLGAVSTG
+177 IAGFTGSISPG
-188 FNVSTLSGVKFSV
+188 FNVSTLTGVKFKV
-201 ASSQSDSLLAAD
+201 PASQADALLAAD

-277 GSGLATAFFINAT
+277 GSGLTTAFFINAT

-326 NTTNVEIVDK
+326 NTTNVEIADK
-336 LIELAKVVSPS
+336 LIELAKVATPS
-347 NATANGGG
+347 NSTANGGG

-369 WTTTGS
+369 WASTGA
-375 TWSSSENFN
+375 TWSSSENLN
-384 LAINKAYK
+384 LASNKVYRIA
-392 INGFDVLS
+392 GFDVLS

-410 APGLTSVGTLT
+410 APGLTSVGTLS
-421 SLQVSNLSVNGTTI
+421 SLQVSNLNISNTTI
-435 SSTLVNSNII
+435 ASTTANANIV

-457 NAKISNLA
+457 SSRVSNLG
-465 TPTDP
+465 TPINPLD
-470 AHGAN
+470 GAN

-484 FASLGLSADTT
+484 VASLGLSADTT
-495 GLTPPQINSEILI
+495 GLTPAQIATGILA
-508 KIFPW
+508 KIFPPT
-513 QDHEASTKLRLICT
+513 DHESGTILRLICT
-527 DKAASGYDQGSSYNS
+527 DKPELGTDLNS
-542 RYKLFVLTATGIG
+542 RYKQFNLTPTVGTT
-555 DAKIWQYGGPIYEIW
+555 KEWQYGGP
-570 DSGTSYVSGNVV
+570 
-582 SYLTGSYISILASL
+582 L
-596 NQIPSSSPTYW
+596 
-607 TPLA
+607 

>member
-1 MSYTI
+1 
-6 TKTDGTTIT
+6 
-15 QIVDGSLDQ
+15 
-24 TSTDLTLIGKNLAG
+24 
-38 YGIFIN
+38 
-44 ENLVKLLENFASTS
+44 
-58 QPSYPLTGQ
+58 
-67 LWFDTTENRLKVYDG
+67 
-82 SNFKVSGGTIVSQTP
+82 
-97 PSSISAGDMW
+97 
-107 IDSARQQLYFND
+107 
-119 GLSTKLAGPIYTA
+119 
-132 TQGITGFNV
+132 
-141 EEIVDTVGVSHTI
+141 
-154 LKLYVAQSLIGI
+154 
-166 FSKDSFTPGST
+166 
-177 IAGFLGAVSTG
+177 
-188 FNVSTLSGVKFSV
+188 
-201 ASSQSDSLLAAD
+201 
-213 GTPRTAA
+213 
-220 NFLSTLDDSAT
+220 
-231 TGTISIQN
+231 
-239 AVPLVLGEGA
+239 
-249 STEINATTSIFQFKS
+249 
-264 NTSNQNFGVNLLS
+264 
-277 GSGLATAFFINAT
+277 
-290 TQRMGVY
+290 MGVY

-326 NTTNVEIVDK
+326 NTTNVEIADK
-336 LIELAKVVSPS
+336 LIELAKVASPS

-375 TWSSSENFN
+375 TWASSENFN
-384 LAINKAYK
+384 LAINKAYR

-435 SSTLVNSNII
+435 SSTSVNSNII

-457 NAKISNLA
+457 NAKISNLG

-484 FASLGLSADTT
+484 FAPLGLSADTT

-513 QDHEASTKLRLICT
+513 QDHEAGTKLRLICT
-527 DKAASGYDQGSSYNS
+527 DKSASGYDQGSSYNS

-570 DSGTSYVSGNVV
+570 DSGTSYVSGSVV

>member
-44 ENLVKLLENFASTS
+44 ENLIKLLENFASTS

-82 SNFKVSGGTIVSQTP
+82 NNFKVSGGTIISKTV
-97 PSSISAGDMW
+97 PSSISAGDIW
-107 IDSARQQLYFND
+107 IDSTRQQLYFND
-119 GLSTKLAGPIYTA
+119 GLSTKLAGPVYTA
-132 TQGITGFNV
+132 AQGITGFNS
-141 EEIVDTVGVSHTI
+141 EDIVDTVGVSHTI
-154 LKLYVAQSLIGI
+154 LKLYVAQSLLGI
-166 FSKDSFTPGST
+166 FSKDSFTPGSA
-177 IAGFLGAVSTG
+177 IAGFTGSISAG
-188 FNVSTLSGVKFSV
+188 FNVSTLTGVKFKVS
-201 ASSQSDSLLAAD
+201 ASQADSLLAAD
-213 GTPRTAA
+213 GTARTAA

-277 GSGLATAFFINAT
+277 GSGLTTAFFINAT

-326 NTTNVEIVDK
+326 NTTNVEIADK
-336 LIELAKVVSPS
+336 LLELAKVATPS
-347 NATANGGG
+347 NSTANGGG

-369 WTTTGS
+369 WASTGS
-375 TWSSSENFN
+375 TWSSSENLN
-384 LAINKAYK
+384 LAINKVYR

-410 APGLTSVGTLT
+410 APGLTSVGTLS
-421 SLQVSNLSVNGTTI
+421 SLQVSNLNFSNTTI
-435 SSTLVNSNII
+435 SSTTANANIV

-465 TPTDP
+465 TPIDP
-470 AHGAN
+470 DQGAN

-484 FASLGLSADTT
+484 IAPLGLSADTT
-495 GLTPPQINSEILI
+495 GLTPAQIATGILA
-508 KIFPW
+508 KIFPPTE
-513 QDHEASTKLRLICT
+513 HESGTILRLICT
-527 DKAASGYDQGSSYNS
+527 DKPELGTDLNS
-542 RYKLFVLTATGIG
+542 RYKQFNLTPTVGTT
-555 DAKIWQYGGPIYEIW
+555 KEWQYGGP
-570 DSGTSYVSGNVV
+570 
-582 SYLTGSYISILASL
+582 L
-596 NQIPSSSPTYW
+596 
-607 TPLA
+607 

>member
-44 ENLVKLLENFASTS
+44 ENLVKLLENFASAS

-82 SNFKVSGGTIVSQTP
+82 NNFKVSGGTIISKTP
-97 PSSISAGDMW
+97 PSSIAAGDIW
-107 IDSARQQLYFND
+107 IDSSRQQLYFND
-119 GLSTKLAGPIYTA
+119 GISTKLAGPIYTSS
-132 TQGITGFNV
+132 QGVTGFNA
-141 EEIVDTVGVSHTI
+141 EDIVDTVGVLHTI
-154 LKLYVAQSLIGI
+154 LKLYVSQTLLGI
-166 FSKDSFTPGST
+166 FSKDSFTPGSV
-177 IAGFLGAVSTG
+177 IPGFSGSISSG
-188 FNVSTLSGVKFSV
+188 FNVSTLSGVKFTV
-201 ASSQSDSLLAAD
+201 PTSQADALRAAD
-213 GTPRTAA
+213 GTSRTAA

-277 GSGLATAFFINAT
+277 GSGLTTAFFINAT

-303 TLDVNGDARIRG
+303 TLDVNGDARVRG
-315 SLTVEGNVTSV
+315 NLTVEGNLTSI
-326 NTTNVEIVDK
+326 NTTNVEIADK
-336 LIELAKVVSPS
+336 LIELAKVSSPS
-347 NATANGGG
+347 NSTANGGG
-355 ISIEGGTDGDKTLT
+355 ILIEGGTDGDKTLT
-369 WTTTGS
+369 WSSTGS

-384 LAINKAYK
+384 LATNKTYK
-392 INGFDVLS
+392 IAGFDVLN

-421 SLQVSNLSVNGTTI
+421 SLQVSNLSFNNTTI
-435 SSTLVNSNII
+435 SSTSANSNIV
-445 LSPNGSGTISMN
+445 LSPNGTGTVSIN
-457 NAKISNLA
+457 NAKISNLG

-484 FASLGLSADTT
+484 IAPLGLSADTT
-495 GLTPPQINSEILI
+495 GLTPAQIATSILA
-508 KIFPW
+508 KIFPPT
-513 QDHEASTKLRLICT
+513 DHETGTILRLICT
-527 DKAASGYDQGSSYNS
+527 DKPELGTDLNS
-542 RYKLFVLTATGIG
+542 RYKQFNLTPTVGTT
-555 DAKIWQYGGPIYEIW
+555 KEWQYGGP
-570 DSGTSYVSGNVV
+570 
-582 SYLTGSYISILASL
+582 L
-596 NQIPSSSPTYW
+596 
-607 TPLA
+607 

>member
-82 SNFKVSGGTIVSQTP
+82 NNFKVSGGTIVSRTP
-97 PSSISAGDMW
+97 PSSISAGDIW
-107 IDSARQQLYFND
+107 IDSTRQQLYFND
-119 GLSTKLAGPIYTA
+119 GLSTKLAGPIFTA
-132 TQGITGFNV
+132 TQGITGFNSEDV
-141 EEIVDTVGVSHTI
+141 IDTVGVSHTI
-154 LKLYVAQSLIGI
+154 LKLYVAQSLLGI
-166 FSKDSFTPGST
+166 FSKDSFTPAST
-177 IAGFLGAVSTG
+177 IAGFTGSISIG
-188 FNVSTLSGVKFSV
+188 FNVSALSGVKFSV
-201 ASSQSDSLLAAD
+201 ASSQADSLLAAD

-249 STEINATTSIFQFKS
+249 STEINATTSVFQIKS

-277 GSGLATAFFINAT
+277 GSGLSTAFFINAT

-303 TLDVNGDARIRG
+303 TLDVNGDARVRG
-315 SLTVEGNVTSV
+315 SLTVDGDVTAI
-326 NTTNVEIVDK
+326 NTTNVVIEDK
-336 LIELAKVVSPS
+336 LIVLGQPATAVPAVLATNS
-347 NATANGGG
+347 TANGGG
-355 ISIEGGTDGDKTLT
+355 IAIAAGTDVDKTLT
-369 WTTTGS
+369 WGS
-375 TWSSSENFN
+375 TGAMWTSSEHFN
-384 LAINKAYK
+384 LASNKTYRIA
-392 INGFDVLS
+392 GFDVLS
-400 QTSLGTTVAS
+400 QTALGITVAS
-410 APGLTSVGTLT
+410 APGLTSVGTLS
-421 SLQVSNLSVNGTTI
+421 SLQVSNLNLSNTTI
-435 SSTLVNSNII
+435 SSTTANANII
-445 LSPNGSGTISMN
+445 LSPNGSGTVSMN
-457 NAKISNLA
+457 NAKISNLG

-484 FASLGLSADTT
+484 IAPLGLSADTT
-495 GLTPPQINSEILI
+495 GLTPAQIATSILA
-508 KIFPW
+508 KIFPAT
-513 QDHEASTKLRLICT
+513 DHESGTILRLICT
-527 DKAASGYDQGSSYNS
+527 DKPESGTDLNS
-542 RYKLFVLTATGIG
+542 RYKQFNLTPTVGTT
-555 DAKIWQYGGPIYEIW
+555 KEWQYGG
-570 DSGTSYVSGNVV
+570 
-582 SYLTGSYISILASL
+582 SL
-596 NQIPSSSPTYW
+596 
-607 TPLA
+607 

>member
-44 ENLVKLLENFASTS
+44 ENLIKLLENFASTS

-82 SNFKVSGGTIVSQTP
+82 SNFKVSGGTIISQTV
-97 PSSISAGDMW
+97 PSSISAGDIW
-107 IDSARQQLYFND
+107 IDSTRQQLYFND
-119 GLSTKLAGPIYTA
+119 GLSTKLAGPVYTA
-132 TQGITGFNV
+132 AQGITGFNS
-141 EEIVDTVGVSHTI
+141 EDIVDTVGVSHTI
-154 LKLYVAQSLIGI
+154 LKLYVAQSLLGI
-166 FSKDSFTPGST
+166 FSKDSFTPGSA
-177 IAGFLGAVSTG
+177 IAGFTGSISAG
-188 FNVSTLSGVKFSV
+188 FNVSTLTGVKFKVS
-201 ASSQSDSLLAAD
+201 ASQADSLLAAD
-213 GTPRTAA
+213 GTARTAA

-277 GSGLATAFFINAT
+277 GSGLTTAFFINAT

-326 NTTNVEIVDK
+326 NTTNVEIADK
-336 LIELAKVVSPS
+336 LLELAKVATPS
-347 NATANGGG
+347 NSTADGGG
-355 ISIEGGTDGDKTLT
+355 ISVEGGTDGDKTLT
-369 WTTTGS
+369 WASTGS
-375 TWSSSENFN
+375 TWSSSENLN
-384 LAINKAYK
+384 LAINKVYR

-410 APGLTSVGTLT
+410 APGLTSVGTLS
-421 SLQVSNLSVNGTTI
+421 SLQVSNLNFSNTTI
-435 SSTLVNSNII
+435 ASTTANANIV

-470 AHGAN
+470 DQGAN

-484 FASLGLSADTT
+484 IAPLGLSADTT
-495 GLTPPQINSEILI
+495 GLTPAQIATGILA
-508 KIFPW
+508 KIFPPT
-513 QDHEASTKLRLICT
+513 DHESGTILRLICT
-527 DKAASGYDQGSSYNS
+527 DKPELGTDLNS
-542 RYKLFVLTATGIG
+542 RYKQFNLTPTVGTT
-555 DAKIWQYGGPIYEIW
+555 KEWQYGGP
-570 DSGTSYVSGNVV
+570 
-582 SYLTGSYISILASL
+582 L
-596 NQIPSSSPTYW
+596 
-607 TPLA
+607 

>member
-82 SNFKVSGGTIVSQTP
+82 NNFKVSGGTIISKTP
-97 PSSISAGDMW
+97 PSSIAAGDIW
-107 IDSARQQLYFND
+107 IDSSRQQLYFND
-119 GLSTKLAGPIYTA
+119 GISTKLAGPIYTSS
-132 TQGITGFNV
+132 QGVTGFNA
-141 EEIVDTVGVSHTI
+141 EDIVDTVGVLHTI
-154 LKLYVAQSLIGI
+154 LKLYVSQTLLGI
-166 FSKDSFTPGST
+166 FSKDSFTPGSV
-177 IAGFLGAVSTG
+177 IPGFSGSISSG
-188 FNVSTLSGVKFSV
+188 FNVSTLSGVKFTV
-201 ASSQSDSLLAAD
+201 PTSQADALRAAD
-213 GTPRTAA
+213 GTSRTAA

-277 GSGLATAFFINAT
+277 GSGLTTAFFINAT

-303 TLDVNGDARIRG
+303 TLDVNGDARVRG
-315 SLTVEGNVTSV
+315 NLTVEGNLTSI
-326 NTTNVEIVDK
+326 NTTNVEIADK
-336 LIELAKVVSPS
+336 LIELAKVSSPS
-347 NATANGGG
+347 NSTANGGG
-355 ISIEGGTDGDKTLT
+355 ILIEGGTDGDKTLT
-369 WTTTGS
+369 WSSTGS

-384 LAINKAYK
+384 LATNKTYK
-392 INGFDVLS
+392 IAGFDVLN

-421 SLQVSNLSVNGTTI
+421 SLQVSNLSFNNTTI
-435 SSTLVNSNII
+435 SSTSANSNIV
-445 LSPNGSGTISMN
+445 LSPNGTGTVSIN
-457 NAKISNLA
+457 NAKISNLG

-484 FASLGLSADTT
+484 IAPLGLSADTT
-495 GLTPPQINSEILI
+495 GLTPAQIATSILA
-508 KIFPW
+508 KIFPPT
-513 QDHEASTKLRLICT
+513 DHETGTILRLICT
-527 DKAASGYDQGSSYNS
+527 DKPELGTDLNS
-542 RYKLFVLTATGIG
+542 RYKQFNLTPTVGTT
-555 DAKIWQYGGPIYEIW
+555 KEWQYGGP
-570 DSGTSYVSGNVV
+570 
-582 SYLTGSYISILASL
+582 L
-596 NQIPSSSPTYW
+596 
-607 TPLA
+607 